1 MATARPRPLSPH
13 LSVFRW
19 RAAMAVSIVH
29 RVTGNGLATAG
40 VLIFLW
46 WLVAAASGPE
56 AYATFYMVATH
67 PLAYVIWIGLTWFF
81 FQHLS
86 SGVRHLIMDTGAGYD
101 LPTAKASSIAAFV
114 MGISLTALTWGFI
127 FFVRG

>member
-1 MATARPRPLSPH
+1 
-13 LSVFRW
+13 
-19 RAAMAVSIVH
+19 MAVSIVH

-46 WLVAAASGPE
+46 WLAAAASGPE
-56 AYATFYMVATH
+56 AYATFYLVATH
-67 PLAYVIWIGLTWFF
+67 RLAYVVWIGLSWFF

-86 SGVRHLIMDTGAGYD
+86 SGIRHLIMDTGAGYD

-114 MGISLTALTWGFI
+114 MGVVLTALTWGFI
-127 FFVRG
+127 LFVRG